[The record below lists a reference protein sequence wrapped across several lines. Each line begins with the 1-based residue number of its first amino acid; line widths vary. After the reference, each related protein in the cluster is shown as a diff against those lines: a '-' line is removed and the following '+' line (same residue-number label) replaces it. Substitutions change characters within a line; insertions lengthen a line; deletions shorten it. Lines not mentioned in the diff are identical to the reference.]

1 MNEIKHYNSLE
12 FEIAENIW
20 CSATDRETQI
30 RALDIYKLAIKK
42 NDARAFLAFHKINE
56 EWATSYLLTGKQH
69 SGSEYLAK
77 AIKLCYLP
85 AFLYGGCVEN
95 FRTYDRLVYLSTG
108 MHFAHQA
115 KDPILKDLQEK
126 FIFLSKDLPKEFI
139 LEILKRGENW
149 NPGEPV
155 DLSKSKL
162 EWTLIRHPTNYKSD
176 SDHRN
181 STWFIFPESEKLEQY
196 LQKLPGYQD
205 YVLASEAEDKGDL
218 DLWRFHL
225 KNAAKRGNGQASYAL
240 NNYLT
245 IQELINCAENGS
257 PDAFDDLFE
266 KLYLVNNI
274 RDFTNTADLSR
285 SSDSALMTRIDC
297 LLYIFT
303 IMERLGIAKYAEYG
317 LEVDCLSLETDSGYS
332 SQRAN
337 LSELKYLLT
346 DHHHVCSINHRASG
360 WYLGK
365 KFDSKFLADF
375 LSIDLN

>member
-126 FIFLSKDLPKEFI
+126 FIKEHDSLTKAAIYISKPKGI
-139 LEILKRGENW
+139 GDI
-149 NPGEPV
+149 
-155 DLSKSKL
+155 
-162 EWTLIRHPTNYKSD
+162 TN
-176 SDHRN
+176 
-181 STWFIFPESEKLEQY
+181 
-196 LQKLPGYQD
+196 
-205 YVLASEAEDKGDL
+205 VC
-218 DLWRFHL
+218 
-225 KNAAKRGNGQASYAL
+225 RGNKNSAYGFKWKYK
-240 NNYLT
+240 
-245 IQELINCAENGS
+245 IQ
-257 PDAFDDLFE
+257 
-266 KLYLVNNI
+266 
-274 RDFTNTADLSR
+274 
-285 SSDSALMTRIDC
+285 
-297 LLYIFT
+297 
-303 IMERLGIAKYAEYG
+303 
-317 LEVDCLSLETDSGYS
+317 
-332 SQRAN
+332 
-337 LSELKYLLT
+337 
-346 DHHHVCSINHRASG
+346 
-360 WYLGK
+360 
-365 KFDSKFLADF
+365 
-375 LSIDLN
+375 